1 MGEASIK
8 GNQSKDEGDSLGDGL
23 VLYQVGKYEE
33 AMECFKKVLENHPDY
48 PQFHFFVSATLRKL
62 GRRKER
68 EEYLRSPKVIEGFK
82 RLAAKSSN
90 DGDAL
95 TKAGKQGDAREYYA
109 VSNMYREAIK
119 NPEILMGSSG
129 ERLEEKM
136 LGAAISSINAEEED
150 LEHKQKTREEIEDV
164 VKRAIEFMNKG
175 VELADMGKYDEAI
188 EYYNRALE
196 IAPENEYDI
205 PQISLNKAIS
215 LYNKGN
221 KLVRSKRP
229 NDALECFERAIAIK
243 PDVTYGWIGKG
254 SVLTDMGKYDEAIT
268 SFESALTI
276 DPNLGAVWYNKGL
289 ALEKSGKTD
298 EAVRCYEKC
307 LSVEPNADYS
317 ASVKERLKHISKK
330 SKKWRLFR

>member
-1 MGEASIK
+1 MGKDSIK
-8 GNQSKDEGDSLGDGL
+8 GNQSKVEGDSLGDG
-23 VLYQVGKYEE
+23 VFLYQVGKYEE
-33 AMECFKKVLENHPDY
+33 AMECFKKVLENHQDY
-48 PQFHFFVSATLRKL
+48 PQFHFLVSATLTKL
-62 GRRKER
+62 GRQKERKE
-68 EEYLRSPKVIEGFK
+68 YLKSPKVIEGFK

-119 NPEILMGSSG
+119 NPEILMGSYG
-129 ERLEEKM
+129 ERLEEM
-136 LGAAISSINAEEED
+136 VLSTAISFINAEEED
-150 LEHKQKTREEIEDV
+150 LEHKQKTPEEIEDLV
-164 VKRAIEFMNKG
+164 RRAIEFTNKG

-196 IAPENEYDI
+196 IAPEN
-205 PQISLNKAIS
+205 PKISLNKAIS

-221 KLVRSKRP
+221 KLVQSRRP
-229 NDALECFERAIAIK
+229 NDALECFESAIAIK